1 MLLHNDVLTK
11 LRNIQYYTMSTA
23 LFNLHINVE
32 QFNATA
38 TVGGKTELHG
48 ALGAQLASR
57 MGTYRA

>member
-1 MLLHNDVLTK
+1 M
-11 LRNIQYYTMSTA
+11 MSTA
-23 LFNLHINVE
+23 FFNLHIDVE

-57 MGTYRA
+57 MGTCRA